1 MVWLTDVPFAAAGKP
16 AGAPAFGFITRPT
29 LLTSADEVIE

>member
-1 MVWLTDVPFAAAGKP
+1 MVWLTDVPFVAAGKS
-16 AGAPAFGFITRPT
+16 AGAPALGFTIRPT